1 MMPAS
6 ITTPPR
12 PRFPAAGAGKMFV
25 NRLEHSGPGGRPIE
39 HASATDLQ
47 LARWIAFILR
57 MADSAEA

>member
-1 MMPAS
+1 
-6 ITTPPR
+6 
-12 PRFPAAGAGKMFV
+12 MFV